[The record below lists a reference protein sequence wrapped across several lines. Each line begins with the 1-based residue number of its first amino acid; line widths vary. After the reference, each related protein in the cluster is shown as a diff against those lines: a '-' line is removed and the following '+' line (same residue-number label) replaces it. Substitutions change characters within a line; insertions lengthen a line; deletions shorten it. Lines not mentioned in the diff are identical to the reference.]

1 MVIVRLM
8 LTSPDWLTRCP
19 NSRIVRALTMTKRVP
34 KASGSYSIQP
44 TMMATNN
51 IPVMA
56 RCKKLFFK
64 VLLRF

>member
-1 MVIVRLM
+1 M
-8 LTSPDWLTRCP
+8 
-19 NSRIVRALTMTKRVP
+19 P